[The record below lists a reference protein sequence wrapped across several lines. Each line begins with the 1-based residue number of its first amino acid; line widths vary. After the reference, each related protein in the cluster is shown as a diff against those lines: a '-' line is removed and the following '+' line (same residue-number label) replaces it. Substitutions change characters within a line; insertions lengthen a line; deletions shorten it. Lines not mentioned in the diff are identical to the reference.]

1 MDCVDNL
8 QPSEELTEGE
18 AESRLKEKLNKVG
31 IMTDEQYGKLDK
43 KDKFLLL
50 EIFNVVTA
58 RQINRANSLKAF
70 KEQAIKVSAV
80 ATQITSSRR
89 TLYNKGFAMELI
101 EKIQEEEEKAD
112 PFKRIDALKEEL
124 DELTKMIVE
133 MKIRD
138 VTVETLKSNIEKLN
152 HDLTDRIQAY
162 NTLEDDNFNLLKRIA
177 ELEGLDTKVVG
188 MRKKS
193 KKAE

>member
-58 RQINRANSLKAF
+58 RQINRANFLKAF

>member
-50 EIFNVVTA
+50 EILNVVTA

-101 EKIQEEEEKAD
+101 EKIQEEEEKTD

-152 HDLTDRIQAY
+152 HDLTDQIKAY

-177 ELEGLDTKVVG
+177 ELEGLDAKVVG
-188 MRKKS
+188 IRKKS